1 MMKYK
6 FDFEDILIQPDIL
19 TEIGSRYVDVNPFT
33 NRFYPLM
40 TAPMDTVVDL
50 SNYEAFLKNKIN
62 VVLPRTVK
70 YSELESLWGN
80 SFRNGVFFSLSLKEF
95 EEMYVV
101 NAIENPPVG
110 NHILIDIANGH
121 MESIL
126 TLATKAKRINPR
138 LTIMAGNIAN
148 PQTYRKYCESS
159 AIDYVRVG
167 IGNGSGCLTS
177 EQTGIGY
184 PMASLIYECNII
196 KQEVIQANKSAGREI
211 KKPVKIIADGGMKK
225 YADIIKALALGA
237 DYVMAGGIFNKTLE
251 SCSTT
256 YWNGI
261 KVPKN
266 WERFLYKNNFNL
278 YKKFRGMSTKEV
290 QKILGATKVR
300 TSEGVN
306 RINKVEYTLPKWIE
320 NFDHYLRSDM
330 SYTNKKTLND
340 FIGHVDFNL
349 ITENARK
356 RFLK

>member
-1 MMKYK
+1 MEYK
-6 FDFEDILIQPDIL
+6 FDFEDILIQPDTL

-33 NRFYPLM
+33 NKHYPLF

-50 SNYEAFLKNKIN
+50 SNYEKFLKNKIN

-70 YSELESLWGN
+70 YSELEELWGN
-80 SFRNGVFFSLSLKEF
+80 SFRQGVFFSISLKEF
-95 EEMYVV
+95 EEMYVTNV
-101 NAIENPPVG
+101 LDNPPTG
-110 NHILIDIANGH
+110 NYILIDIANGH
-121 MESIL
+121 METIL

-148 PQTYRKYCESS
+148 PQTYKKYCESNV
-159 AIDYVRVG
+159 IDYVRVG
-167 IGNGSGCLTS
+167 IGNGGGCLTT

-184 PMASLIYECNII
+184 PMASLIHECNLIKQQII
-196 KQEVIQANKSAGREI
+196 KENKNAGRDI

-237 DYVMAGGIFNKTLE
+237 DYVMAGGIFNKSLE
-251 SCSTT
+251 SCSPT
-256 YWNGI
+256 YWKGI
-261 KVPKN
+261 KVPSG
-266 WERFLYKNNFNL
+266 WEKKLYKWNFNL

-290 QKILGATKVR
+290 QKALGAEKVK
-300 TSEGVN
+300 TSEGVH

-340 FIGHVDFNL
+340 FIGKVDFNL

-356 RFLK
+356 RFSK